1 MISYNLGTLPLPY
14 SRLNTGC
21 KFFLSLKVLA
31 YCILAKR
38 ERKTYFTGVCEGGE
52 ETRKIKKK
60 IVLWGVHEV
69 ALQYVLAH
77 AVFFSFSFA
86 RSESTLMRKYLQHGN
101 HLNIYPVFYTDVIEG
116 YIGVYSKLNNVRPV
130 VSLWD
135 LRQRIFWIHFHPPSF
150 ISFSILLFLFLCLCK
165 CVFCLTTRFG
175 KVCLYKVQLKNRTEK
190 KKSTRRA
197 NETKKSN
204 TSHSKD
210 FSEYHNP
217 IFLYTSK
224 LLEYT
229 I

>member
-1 MISYNLGTLPLPY
+1 MTQAESVKDCKLSPLERACEEKVTRKNSTKRTCKRIPHFSIWFSTFFSISRQIRKAGACIKIDYYIRLISYNLGTLPLPY

-130 VSLWD
+130 VSL
-135 LRQRIFWIHFHPPSF
+135 
-150 ISFSILLFLFLCLCK
+150 
-165 CVFCLTTRFG
+165 
-175 KVCLYKVQLKNRTEK
+175 
-190 KKSTRRA
+190 
-197 NETKKSN
+197 
-204 TSHSKD
+204 
-210 FSEYHNP
+210 
-217 IFLYTSK
+217 
-224 LLEYT
+224 
-229 I
+229 